1 MSVVAPELF
10 TGVERPVEVE
20 LGHDH
25 SGMTVV
31 DDRPGGRA
39 GEGPA
44 PANARVLLNADE
56 QAVIDGI
63 VDAIIALDAS

>member
-1 MSVVAPELF
+1 
-10 TGVERPVEVE
+10 
-20 LGHDH
+20 
-25 SGMTVV
+25 MTVV

-39 GEGPA
+39 GSPA
-44 PANARVLLNADE
+44 PANARVLLDADE